1 MCHARLSMHALKVA
15 SRNFCYTFYINWVF
29 RQTFFFRS
37 KKTVPWYSIE
47 SKEPFTSSVSTAILQ
62 GSARNKLQSQ
72 YKAYTYFINK
82 NKTSRE
88 YQRYPKHLGINTKE
102 IASLSTSLP
111 LEWDSSIHVQVD
123 SSRMDLLKALIV
135 GPKGTPYQNG
145 VFVFDIY
152 LPPGMTSFWVFILS
166 VFCLFHLICVLLFRL
181 FHIQNPC

>member
-1 MCHARLSMHALKVA
+1 MG
-15 SRNFCYTFYINWVF
+15 FCFL
-29 RQTFFFRS
+29 FFFILFYFIIIQL

-62 GSARNKLQSQ
+62 GSARNKWQSQ

-82 NKTSRE
+82 NRTSRE

-111 LEWDSSIHVQVD
+111 LEWDSSIHVRVD
-123 SSRMDLLKALIV
+123 SSSMDLLKALIV

-166 VFCLFHLICVLLFRL
+166 VFYFCHLICVLLFCL
-181 FHIQNPC
+181 FHVQSPC